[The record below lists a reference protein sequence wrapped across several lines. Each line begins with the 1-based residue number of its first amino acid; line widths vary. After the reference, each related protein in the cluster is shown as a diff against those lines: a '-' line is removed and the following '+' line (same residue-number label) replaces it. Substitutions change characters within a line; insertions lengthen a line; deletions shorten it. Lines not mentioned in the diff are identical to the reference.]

1 MEPVLRWERR
11 VKLRESD
18 ARDGI
23 TVQINMAKPFE

>member
-1 MEPVLRWERR
+1 MESLPEWERR

-23 TVQINMAKPFE
+23 AVQINMAKPFE